1 MPKTIIISATP
12 EETRMALAED
22 GKLMEYVV
30 ERNSEQHMVGSVFK
44 GKVKNVVRGI
54 QAAFVDIGR
63 EQNAFLFLGENS
75 DVTEG
80 QSVLV
85 QVTKDARGTK
95 GPTVVR
101 EIALPGRY
109 AVLLPAS
116 DYIGISH
123 KISNK
128 DEKQRLKSL
137 VAAHKPEGLGFVIR
151 TLAEGVPDELLLA
164 DIRQLLATWQVIS
177 ARAQHGQAPLH
188 LYRELDLSVR
198 IVRDYLTEQVD
209 KIILDDAVVYKR
221 VCELLSDMGS
231 VLPTKLVLH
240 ESKDDVFA
248 YYQLN
253 DQIAGI
259 SDRKV
264 WLDCGG
270 YLVIDYTE
278 AMTVIDVNSGKFSGN
293 MNLEDTVMQINR
305 QAAAEIARQL
315 RLRDIGGIIVVDFID
330 MHSEE
335 NQKEIIALLNSVL
348 ADDKM
353 KPKVQ
358 DITVLNLVE
367 ITRKKARQNLSTVL
381 YNTCPTCQGSG
392 RVQSPETISVEIRR
406 RLRQLMSK
414 RMAAKNVL
422 IQVHPLVAEWL
433 IKHDV
438 KHMEREFSCS
448 ILVEAD
454 ERLHVEAF
462 AILDNTALDK

>member
-12 EETRMALAED
+12 EETRMALTED

-44 GKVKNVVRGI
+44 GKVKNIVRGI

-75 DVTEG
+75 EVTEG

-95 GPTVVR
+95 GPTAVR

-109 AVLLPAS
+109 VVLLPAS

-128 DEKQRLKSL
+128 DEKQRLRSL
-137 VAAHKPEGLGFVIR
+137 VAQHKPEGVGFVIR
-151 TLAEGVPDELLLA
+151 TLAEGVSDDLLLT
-164 DIRQLLATWQVIS
+164 DIRQLLATWQVIN
-177 ARAQHGQAPLH
+177 ARAQHGQAPML

-209 KIILDDAVVYKR
+209 KIILDDAAVYKR
-221 VCELLSDMGS
+221 VCELLSDLGS

-240 ESKDDVFA
+240 ESKDDVFS

-278 AMTVIDVNSGKFSGN
+278 AMTVIDVNSGKFNGN
-293 MNLEDTVMQINR
+293 RNLEDTVMQINR

-330 MHSEE
+330 MHSE
-335 NQKEIIALLNSVL
+335 
-348 ADDKM
+348 
-353 KPKVQ
+353 
-358 DITVLNLVE
+358 
-367 ITRKKARQNLSTVL
+367 
-381 YNTCPTCQGSG
+381 
-392 RVQSPETISVEIRR
+392 
-406 RLRQLMSK
+406 
-414 RMAAKNVL
+414 
-422 IQVHPLVAEWL
+422 
-433 IKHDV
+433 
-438 KHMEREFSCS
+438 
-448 ILVEAD
+448 
-454 ERLHVEAF
+454 
-462 AILDNTALDK
+462 

>member
-1 MPKTIIISATP
+1 MPKMIIISATP

-30 ERNSEQHMVGSVFK
+30 ERNSEQHLVGNIFK

-63 EQNAFLFLGENS
+63 EQNAFLYLGENS
-75 DVTEG
+75 DVSEG
-80 QSVLV
+80 QSLLV
-85 QVTKDARGTK
+85 QITKDARGTK
-95 GPTVVR
+95 GPTAGR
-101 EIALPGRY
+101 DLALPGRY
-109 AVLLPAS
+109 VVLLPFS

-123 KISNK
+123 KISSK
-128 DEKQRLKSL
+128 EEKQRLKAI
-137 VAAHKPEGLGFVIR
+137 VAGIKPEGVGFVVR
-151 TLAEGVPDELLLA
+151 TLAEGVPEEILLA
-164 DIRQLLATWQVIS
+164 DIRQLLATWQVVN
-177 ARAQHGQAPLH
+177 ARAQHGQAPLL

-209 KIILDDAVVYKR
+209 KIILDDSVIYKR
-221 VCELLSDMGS
+221 VCELLKDMGKS
-231 VLPTKLVLH
+231 LPPKLVLH

-278 AMTVIDVNSGKFSGN
+278 AMTVMDVNSGKFSGN
-293 MNLEDTVMQINR
+293 SDLEDTVMQINR
-305 QAAAEIARQL
+305 QAAKEIARQL

-330 MHSEE
+330 MHSET
-335 NQKEIIALLNSVL
+335 NQKEILAILNEAL

-358 DITVLNLVE
+358 DITLLNLVE
-367 ITRKKARQNLSTVL
+367 ITRKKSRQNLSTVL

-406 RLRQLMSK
+406 RLRHLMTK
-414 RMAAKNVL
+414 RMAAKSILV
-422 IQVHPLVAEWL
+422 QVHPLVADWF

-438 KHMEREFSCS
+438 KQMEREFSCRIS
-448 ILVEAD
+448 VEAD

-462 AILDNTALDK
+462 AILDNTTLDK